1 MEALPSAPVSPEWR
15 AIVDRVLNVWSSYQ
29 LGVEQQAGGDETAE
43 KHVWFGDVLADHIA
57 NSRGLNADGLEE
69 WITSLLYQD
78 FDLVLEDDSTYP
90 TSHLLLEAHGYW
102 KAGDRGRLSQLMG
115 TLPSEER
122 VREARRAS
130 RRGADQEEEDGDE
143 GETLEEEEDEHG
155 DKDDEDEGK
164 PKRDRQPRTV
174 VDDDGWTTVNK
185 R

>member
-1 MEALPSAPVSPEWR
+1 MEALPPAPVAPEWR
-15 AIVDRVLNVWSSYQ
+15 AIVDRVLAVWSAYQ
-29 LGVEQQAGGDETAE
+29 LGVEQQSGGDETSE

-69 WITSLLYQD
+69 WITSILYQD

-102 KAGDRGRLSQLMG
+102 KSGERVRLTHLLS

-122 VREARRAS
+122 VEEARRAS
-130 RRGADQEEEDGDE
+130 RRGVDQEEVEGEE
-143 GETLEEEEDEHG
+143 GETLEEEEDEDRG
-155 DKDDEDEGK
+155 TDDDDK
-164 PKRDRQPRTV
+164 PKRDRAPRTV

>member
-1 MEALPSAPVSPEWR
+1 MEALPPPPVNPEWR

-29 LGVEQQAGGDETAE
+29 IGVEQQSGGDETSE

-57 NSRGLNADGLEE
+57 NTRGLNADGLEE
-69 WITSLLYQD
+69 WITSILYQD
-78 FDLVLEDDSTYP
+78 FDLVLDDDSTYP
-90 TSHLLLEAHGYW
+90 TSHLLLEAHGFW
-102 KAGDRGRLSQLMG
+102 KTGERTRLTQLMG

-130 RRGADQEEEDGDE
+130 RRGADQEEQDGEE
-143 GETLEEEEDEHG
+143 GETLEEEEEHNDDSDDG
-155 DKDDEDEGK
+155 DDK
-164 PKRDRQPRTV
+164 PKRDRAPRTV